1 MNRALSK
8 GIYCLTIKLV
18 KRCNIQ
24 VGCLGNFGF
33 PRGFYVYVG
42 SAQNN
47 LEDRIERHLRRDKKM
62 HWHIDY
68 LLHYGQVICVHTYAG
83 EKHTECVLSQKIGN
97 LKNAMI
103 LVSGFGSSDCS
114 CASHLYFFR
123 ITLIPGYPGS
133 RLLKH
138 YLNSMKKTVR
148 NRRYVKLRGRK
159 DRKLRMSEFRN
170 FSTSHFPNFCLN
182 RGFYIYGFLRIS
194 FM

>member
-33 PRGFYVYVG
+33 PGGFYVYVG

-97 LKNAMI
+97 LKNTMI

-114 CASHLYFFR
+114 CASHLYFFQDNPDSR
-123 ITLIPGYPGS
+123 IS
-133 RLLKH
+133 RLKIAETLPQF
-138 YLNSMKKTVR
+138 YE
-148 NRRYVKLRGRK
+148 K
-159 DRKLRMSEFRN
+159 DSSKPQIREVERSER
-170 FSTSHFPNFCLN
+170 
-182 RGFYIYGFLRIS
+182 
-194 FM
+194 

>member
-1 MNRALSK
+1 MNHALTK

-24 VGCLGNFGF
+24 IGCLGAFPF

-47 LEDRIERHLRRDKKM
+47 LEDRIERHLRQDKKM

-68 LLHYGQVICVHTYAG
+68 LLHYGQVTCVYTYAG
-83 EKHTECVLSQKIGN
+83 EKNAECMLSQKIGN
-97 LKNAMI
+97 IKNAVI

-123 ITLIPGYPGS
+123 DNPDSRIS
-133 RLLKH
+133 RLKIIEAKPQT
-138 YLNSMKKTVR
+138 NKKIRCKVHINT
-148 NRRYVKLRGRK
+148 L
-159 DRKLRMSEFRN
+159 
-170 FSTSHFPNFCLN
+170 
-182 RGFYIYGFLRIS
+182 
-194 FM
+194 